1 MGLVPISQVANMKP
15 KAAIDVVGVCKE
27 VGEVQ
32 MFTSRTT
39 NKEFKKRDPVL
50 IDISDAAVTLTI
62 WGEDAVNFDGQ
73 VQPVI
78 LVKGARNNEFNGG
91 KSLSLG
97 NGSNMKINPDIPE
110 GYKLRGWFDNGGG
123 EYIKNSVS
131 AHASAIGGSAEWRTF
146 LEAHNLEVKPSS
158 IKHVLNRNATKRWL
172 TSTVPHH
179 AQPFNCVIAAE
190 DTAGDIELL
199 KTDAL
204 KTTHNIPKGKLLLA
218 IDHPTDAERSTSC
231 DDEDVTEQDLYG
243 LPLPNVDVGDI
254 IDSTLAITL
263 RKPSKIEEA
272 LDLCIERLACTSYH
286 INNKQKLRYLVDLD
300 HSDFN
305 ETTGRHNDDQ
315 LTKTDVAKIMGKS
328 SMVSGLEKLKE
339 LPSVVNTRKR
349 RELNKIERSKTK
361 GKDWFNMS
369 APETTEEVENDLK
382 ILKMRSVLDSKHFYK
397 KNDLKVLPKYFQ
409 VGTVQY
415 SPLYDR
421 ECDVRKHKR
430 RSLMDELLAD
440 SEAQMY
446 TKRKYNEIV
455 KRKENYAHREATK
468 AMRKLKKNN

>member
-1 MGLVPISQVANMKP
+1 MPY
-15 KAAIDVVGVCKE
+15 
-27 VGEVQ
+27 
-32 MFTSRTT
+32 F
-39 NKEFKKRDPVL
+39 
-50 IDISDAAVTLTI
+50 
-62 WGEDAVNFDGQ
+62 
-73 VQPVI
+73 I
-78 LVKGARNNEFNGG
+78 L
-91 KSLSLG
+91 
-97 NGSNMKINPDIPE
+97 
-110 GYKLRGWFDNGGG
+110 
-123 EYIKNSVS
+123 
-131 AHASAIGGSAEWRTF
+131 
-146 LEAHNLEVKPSS
+146 
-158 IKHVLNRNATKRWL
+158 
-172 TSTVPHH
+172 
-179 AQPFNCVIAAE
+179 

-204 KTTHNIPKGKLLLA
+204 KTKHNIPKGKLLLA

-415 SPLYDR
+415 SPLYER

-455 KRKENYAHREATK
+455 KRKENYAHRKATK